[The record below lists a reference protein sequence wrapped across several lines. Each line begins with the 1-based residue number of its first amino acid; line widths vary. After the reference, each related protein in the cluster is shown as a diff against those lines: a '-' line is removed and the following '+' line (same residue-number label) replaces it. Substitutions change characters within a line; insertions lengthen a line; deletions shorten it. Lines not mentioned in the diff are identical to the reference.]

1 MALGTPGLSR
11 CSGRP
16 GRRGLADLAA
26 SGVRPAACVGQPSEF
41 RLHPF
46 PTVFLRLLRVR
57 RAAMLALLAT
67 PLASIAQDAG
77 PGGTTEPAASPQPS
91 SLQRVEIAARQGS
104 TELRRAASIAKQIY
118 GREELD
124 RYGDTNTLD
133 VLRRLPGVNVDA
145 GGPRMR
151 GLGAGYTQ
159 ILINGDPAPP
169 GFALDQLSPSQ
180 IERIEVL
187 RAPSADQS
195 AQAIAGTI
203 NIILKE
209 APRRAQ
215 RDIRLGIADGR
226 DRPMGNANLTLGETQ
241 GALAMS
247 LPLSVFE
254 WNRENRSVL
263 QRGMAGTDG
272 LPAQARQVGAQDVWG
287 WGWNAGPRLNYKISD
302 DQTLSLGS
310 FFQQGYWNNSTAY
323 ANQVLAGS
331 PVLEDDQA
339 QHGTWQNRRANLTWA
354 NRFRDD
360 QRIELRAGVTQSR
373 STFDSSNL
381 RNGALQLHSVGA
393 NSDDGITQAG
403 KYSLLLGAA
412 HTLTAGW
419 DLEHRTREERRTTTD
434 AAGLPQLAAFEGQP
448 FNAKVRRH
456 ALYLQDEWELS
467 PQWQLYLGLR
477 NERITTDSSSNG
489 APVRN
494 TSGVLSP
501 LAHLTYKF
509 DPKSRDQIRASLT
522 RSYKAPNLNTL
533 LARPTINAQF
543 LDTRAG
549 NTALAPDRIGNP
561 LLAPE
566 LATGLDIA
574 YENYLANGGLVSIGV
589 FHRRLTDVVRNLV
602 TLRTVP
608 WAAVPRWVSAP
619 LNFSDATTSGIE
631 LEAKGSAAD
640 LLPKAAAGLLPNA
653 RALNLRAAVNL
664 YRSSVAALPG
674 PDNRL
679 DGQQPWSATLG
690 FDQRLTGLPINLGG
704 SLGLTPAYDTQVSL
718 DQRVLRSR
726 VRSIDLFAQMP
737 LRPGLSLRLAAS
749 AGVQPFGPPNQ
760 TTNTVLANGDFSSVE
775 RHTRPQVSMSL
786 DMRL

>member
-1 MALGTPGLSR
+1 MAALPPGFWQHPGLSAAGVGKLLETR
-11 CSGRP
+11 VHPVPLARP
-16 GRRGLADLAA
+16 RL
-26 SGVRPAACVGQPSEF
+26 SCVC
-41 RLHPF
+41 
-46 PTVFLRLLRVR
+46 
-57 RAAMLALLAT
+57 RAAALALLSA
-67 PLASIAQDAG
+67 PLAVLAQDAG
-77 PGGTTEPAASPQPS
+77 PGGAAEPAPGQQPS
-91 SLQRVEIAARQGS
+91 SVQRVEIAARQGS

-209 APRRAQ
+209 APRRSQ
-215 RDIRLGIADGR
+215 RDIRLGLADGA
-226 DRPMGNANLTLGETQ
+226 DRPMANANLTLGESQ
-241 GALAMS
+241 GGLGMS

-254 WNRENRSVL
+254 WHRENRTTL
-263 QRGMAGTDG
+263 QRAMAGTNG
-272 LPAQARQVGAQDVWG
+272 QPAQARQLGAQEVWG
-287 WGWNAGPRLNYKISD
+287 WGWNAGPRLNWRISD
-302 DQTLSLGS
+302 DQTLSLGT
-310 FFQQGYWNNSTAY
+310 FFQKGFWNNRTDY

-339 QHGTWQNRRANLTWA
+339 ANGTWQNRRANLTWA

-360 QRIELRAGVTQSR
+360 QRIELRAGVQQSR
-373 STFDSSNL
+373 WTFDASNL
-381 RNGALQLHSVGA
+381 RGGTLQQRSVGGG
-393 NSDDGITQAG
+393 SDDGITQSG

-419 DLEHRTREERRTTTD
+419 DLEHRDREERRTTTD
-434 AAGLPQLAAFEGQP
+434 GAGQPVLPAFEGQA
-448 FNAKVRRH
+448 FDAQVRRH
-456 ALYLQDEWELS
+456 ALYVQDEWDLS

-477 NERITTDSSSNG
+477 NERIRSESRNAINPVVNASS
-489 APVRN
+489 
-494 TSGVLSP
+494 VLSP
-501 LAHLTYKF
+501 LMHLTYKF
-509 DPKSRDQIRASLT
+509 DPKRRDQVRASLT
-522 RSYKAPNLNTL
+522 RSYKAPNLGTL

-543 LDTRAG
+543 PDTSVG
-549 NTALAPDRIGNP
+549 NTQLAPDRIGNP

-574 YENYLANGGLVSIGV
+574 YENYLANGGLVSIGL
-589 FHRRLTDVVRNLV
+589 FHRRLTGVVRNVV

-608 WAAVPRWVSAP
+608 WATAPRWVSEP
-619 LNFSDATTSGIE
+619 LNFSDASTSGLE
-631 LEAKGSAAD
+631 FEAKGSAAD
-640 LLPKAAAGLLPNA
+640 LLPKAVAGVLPNA
-653 RALNLRAAVNL
+653 RALNLRASVNL
-664 YRSSVAALPG
+664 YRSKVAAAPG

-679 DGQQPWSATLG
+679 DGQQPWSANLG
-690 FDQRLTGLPINLGG
+690 FDRRLTGLPVNIGG
-704 SLGLTPAYDTQVSL
+704 SIGFNPAYDTRL
-718 DQRVLRSR
+718 TADQLVQRSR
-726 VRSIDLFAQMP
+726 TRSIDLFAQ
-737 LRPGLSLRLAAS
+737 LTVRPGLSMRLAAS

-760 TTNTVLANGDFSSVE
+760 TTNTVLANGDFSSIE
-775 RHTRPQVSMSL
+775 RHTKPQFNLSL